1 MRRED
6 DVRRRNKWIDGTND
20 LFNISDHSH
29 QWARHSADQCNV
41 NKKERATL
49 SGSVSATANVVKA
62 AINTRAF
69 IMLVSIIVNVCLL
82 AAVKWMD
89 EKLMDICDLIAIVS
103 PFYTLYYLFFFLS
116 LVFLL
121 FFVFFFF
128 LSLLLL
134 SLSHFLFLFHCDFFL
149 KDGRNMIDGERDA
162 KAMTESVTQILKICV
177 LKDWL
182 DFLYITYVSMHFDR
196 QNISFL
202 SSDRRRKIERNTVT

>member
-121 FFVFFFF
+121 FFRF
-128 LSLLLL
+128 LLL
-134 SLSHFLFLFHCDFFL
+134 SISPLAFF
-149 KDGRNMIDGERDA
+149 
-162 KAMTESVTQILKICV
+162 
-177 LKDWL
+177 
-182 DFLYITYVSMHFDR
+182 
-196 QNISFL
+196 ISFSL
-202 SSDRRRKIERNTVT
+202 FVSLRFFSQRWAKYDRRRKRCKSNDRICHSNFENMRIERLIRFSLYYLRQHAFR